1 MMEFYRKVLSL
12 FLVSSFC
19 CFAFVN
25 TTTSE
30 HLNISED
37 FDPLVDIHVTF
48 ELLSIRSLEKYD
60 NHLHEREY
68 IDRWTPP
75 DFYVKVWVNDE
86 ISKSDMWWNRR
97 YIYDPQFSFEVDV
110 PDDEELVHI
119 KIQLMDWNIGL
130 DQRCDISSD
139 NAFFSDAYDVELI
152 YSIKYGLWWG
162 DDFTSSD
169 QIGGDP
175 SGYGRLNGC
184 DDGSIY
190 QHDFDCEL
198 YFNMYQND
206 FDGDMIPYWVET
218 NVYGTDPM
226 INNALDDT
234 DGDGVSFLWEYTYG
248 HYCWEDW
255 RTGEWKHEWIYNP
268 FEWDDHVTLDPDD
281 DGLSNYE
288 EYLTWRWDSDPF
300 RKDLFVEMD
309 VMENGPNG
317 EIIAFPGESKELLRT
332 VYNRR
337 NIVYHL
343 DDGCMGG
350 GEIIPFD
357 VLCSY
362 NELQFIYDRFFLHMD
377 QNNWRR
383 GVFHYGLV
391 VNEAEGAY
399 GFVFRRDA
407 YQISVVG
414 MEKKAKYPHLD
425 RDIVY
430 ASAYMHECG
439 HTLGIFNGNTPGCD
453 DQEGKYPWQLNWW
466 KWLPYKSVMNY
477 GYMYWML
484 DYSDGSRGQN
494 DFDDWNRLDLTYFQ
508 S

>member
-1 MMEFYRKVLSL
+1 MNHRKIVT
-12 FLVSSFC
+12 FIITCFMVSTIFGIVGVSQTNEN
-19 CFAFVN
+19 V
-25 TTTSE
+25 
-30 HLNISED
+30 ID
-37 FDPLVDIHVTF
+37 FDPLVDVIVTF
-48 ELLSIRSLEKYD
+48 ELLSIRSLEKED
-60 NHLHEREY
+60 NHLHRNEY
-68 IDRWTPP
+68 IDRYTAP
-75 DFYVKVWVNDE
+75 DFFVRIWINDE
-86 ISKSDMWWNRR
+86 FRQSKIWWNKR

-110 PDDEELVHI
+110 PDDEELVNI
-119 KIQLMDWNIGL
+119 KIQLWDWNAGL
-130 DQRCDISSD
+130 NRLCDISND
-139 NAFFSDAYDVELI
+139 KALFSDSKDVELI

-190 QHDFDCEL
+190 QHDLDCEL
-198 YFNMYQND
+198 YFKIYQND
-206 FDGDMIPYWVET
+206 YDGDMIPYWVET
-218 NVYGTDPM
+218 NVYGTDPTV
-226 INNALDDT
+226 NNAMDDV
-234 DGDGVSFLWEYTYG
+234 DGDGVPFLWEYTYG

-255 RTGEWKHEWIYNP
+255 RTGEWKHEWIYHP
-268 FEWDDHVTLDPDD
+268 LEWDDHKNLDPDN
-281 DGLSNYE
+281 DGLTNYE
-288 EYLTWRWDSDPF
+288 EYLTWQWGSDPF

-309 VMENGPNG
+309 IMEHGPNG
-317 EIIAFPGESKELLRT
+317 ERIEFPLESKELLRT
-332 VYNRR
+332 VHNRR

-357 VLCSY
+357 ELCTY
-362 NELQFIYDRFFLHMD
+362 NELKTIYTKYFLHND
-377 QNNWRR
+377 ENNWRR
-383 GVFHYGLV
+383 GIFHYGLV

-439 HTLGIFNGNTPGCD
+439 HTLGIFHGNTPGCD
-453 DQEGKYPWQLNWW
+453 DQDGKYPWQLNWW
-466 KWLPYKSVMNY
+466 KWRPYKSVMNY

-494 DFDDWNRLDLTYFQ
+494 DFDDWNRLDFTFFQ